1 MTGERWRS
9 GLPKRIGVGQGATGA
24 GAKAGA
30 ELLPSPIGVV
40 AWLEGR
46 SRQAIAM
53 MAGPGIHPGRQRR
66 CSHSTRGAV
75 AIQAIRAR
83 RRPNAVVGGTRPTR
97 AGSSAPLKTVR
108 LACARC

>member
-9 GLPKRIGVGQGATGA
+9 GLPKRQGIGVGQGATGA

-53 MAGPGIHPGRQRR
+53 MAGLGIHPGR
-66 CSHSTRGAV
+66 
-75 AIQAIRAR
+75 
-83 RRPNAVVGGTRPTR
+83 
-97 AGSSAPLKTVR
+97 
-108 LACARC
+108 